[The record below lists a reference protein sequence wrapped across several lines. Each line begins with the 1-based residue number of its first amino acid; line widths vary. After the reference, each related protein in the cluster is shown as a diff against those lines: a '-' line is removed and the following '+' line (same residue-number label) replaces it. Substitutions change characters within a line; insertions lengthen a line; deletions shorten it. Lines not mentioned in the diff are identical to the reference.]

1 MARSDEGRKP
11 CHHGEKPRAL
21 MFTKSVTW
29 YDAVNSWK
37 DYRRESQRLM
47 VLIEEHAQRPVTTL
61 LDVACGTG
69 LHLVYLKDHYA
80 VEGLDL
86 DPEML
91 TLARQRHPGVA
102 FHQGDMRA
110 FDLRQGF
117 DVVTCLFAAIS
128 YCRNT
133 AELEQTI
140 TCMARHA
147 KPGGLVVVEPFVPPE
162 QFTPGYVSA
171 VFVDRPDLKI
181 ARIHTSEVA
190 DGMAVMPF
198 HYLVGTPEG
207 VQHFT
212 ERHELSLFSHEDYLT
227 TFKAA
232 SLHAVHD
239 AEGLMGRGLYI
250 GVKSIRDT

>member
-1 MARSDEGRKP
+1 
-11 CHHGEKPRAL
+11 

-29 YDAVNSWK
+29 YDALYGWK
-37 DYRRESQRLM
+37 DYKREAQRLRL
-47 VLIEEHAQRPVTTL
+47 LIEEHAQRPTATL

-69 LHLVYLKDHYA
+69 LHLTYLKEHYA

-91 TLARQRHPGVA
+91 HLAQQRHPSVA
-102 FHQGDMRA
+102 FHEGDMRA
-110 FDLRQGF
+110 FDLARRF
-117 DVVTCLFAAIS
+117 DVVTCLFASIS

-140 TCMARHA
+140 NCMARHA
-147 KPGGLVVVEPFVPPE
+147 NPGGLVIVEPFITPE
-162 QFTPGYVSA
+162 QFTRGYVA
-171 VFVDRPDLKI
+171 AIFVDRPDLKI
-181 ARIHTSEVA
+181 ARISTSEVA
-190 DGMAVMPF
+190 HGMAVMPF

-212 ERHELSLFSHEDYLT
+212 ERHEFSLFSHEQYLT

-232 SLHAVHD
+232 CLHAVHD

-250 GVKSIRDT
+250 GVKSIRGH